1 MSLPRRLA
9 SSHRN
14 SLVFSVAVALV
25 GCDAHA
31 PPPHRVDD
39 PAPPAPALTPPA
51 PSASGAVAEVVSA
64 APSASASAAPTYPP
78 PAAPDPPIAL
88 HSGGKNAVRGEAG
101 LVTSVEPNATQAGVD
116 VLRKGGNAVDA
127 AIAVAFALAVTH
139 PSAGNLGGGGF
150 MIVRGHDGATTAI
163 DFRETAPAAATPEKN
178 KAMLDGGAFGYAS
191 AAVPGTVAGLHLAH
205 EKFGKRPWAD
215 LVAPAIALAKKGHK
229 LGPRQGQV
237 LGWNWE
243 KLRKDPVA
251 RATYGHGKE
260 ALKTGDLWKQ
270 PDLARTLESIAKEGP
285 RGFYEGPVAAKIDKA
300 MKAHGGLVTAADLAG
315 YKAVLREPLRFSY
328 RGFDVA
334 TMPPPSM
341 GGVAFAEI
349 MLSLERWHAYEAPA
363 DSGQSLHFFVE
374 ASRRAY
380 AERRLAGADPDFQPA
395 DATATLLAK
404 LLGGLHL
411 ETRKPALD
419 RDHATPSSTLASAS
433 AEEPPES
440 PQTTHFSVVDA
451 EGNAVSCT
459 YTQSA
464 AFGSKV
470 VIPGTGVLLANAM
483 GAFSIIGPNALA
495 PGKRMAS
502 SMTPT
507 IVAQNGKLVLV
518 LGSPGG
524 DTIPNT
530 VAQVFRNLVDYGL
543 TVDEAVSH
551 ARIHHQYFPDK
562 VRIEKLNPPPRA
574 ALDDLVKRGH
584 ALDFDA
590 VPMGDANEILID
602 PVTGTAWGT
611 IDKREGGKAT
621 GIDAPKGAAR

>member
-1 MSLPRRLA
+1 MSHRR
-9 SSHRN
+9 SSPSHRRN
-14 SLVFSVAVALV
+14 SLVFSVAVALA

-31 PPPHRVDD
+31 PPPRRIDD
-39 PAPPAPALTPPA
+39 PAPPASALTPPA
-51 PSASGAVAEVVSA
+51 PIATTVESA
-64 APSASASAAPTYPP
+64 APIASASAVAAPTYPP
-78 PAAPDPPIAL
+78 PAAPDPPIVL
-88 HSGGKNAVRGEAG
+88 HSGGKNAIRGEAG
-101 LVTSVEPNATQAGVD
+101 LVTSVEPNATAAGISI
-116 VLRKGGNAVDA
+116 LRHEGNAVDA
-127 AIAVAFALAVTH
+127 AVAVAFALAVTH

-150 MIVRGHDGATTAI
+150 MIVRRKNGETTAI
-163 DFRETAPAAATPEKN
+163 DFREAAPAAATPEKN

-191 AAVPGTVAGLHLAH
+191 AATPGTVAGLYLAH
-205 EKFGKRPWAD
+205 EKFGARPWAE
-215 LVAPAIALAKKGHK
+215 LVAPAINLAKKGHK

-237 LGWNWE
+237 LAWNWE
-243 KLRKDPVA
+243 KLKKDPVA

-260 ALKTGDLWKQ
+260 ALKTGDVWKQ
-270 PDLARTLESIAKEGP
+270 PDLARTLEAIAKDGP
-285 RGFYEGPVAAKIDKA
+285 KGFYEGPVAAKIDKA
-300 MKAHGGLVTAADLAG
+300 MKAHGGLITAADLAS
-315 YKAVLREPLRFSY
+315 YKAVLREPIRFSY

-363 DSGQSLHFFVE
+363 DSGQSLHFFIE

-395 DATATLLAK
+395 DATATLVAK
-404 LLGGLHL
+404 LLGGSHL
-411 ETRKPALD
+411 ETRKPPLD
-419 RDHATPSSTLASAS
+419 RDHATPSTTIASAA
-433 AEEPPES
+433 AEEPAES

-507 IVAQNGKLVLV
+507 IVSQNGKLALV

-543 TVDEAVSH
+543 TIDEAVAH
-551 ARIHHQYFPDK
+551 PRIHHQYFPDK
-562 VRIEKLNPPPRA
+562 VRIEKVNQPPKA
-574 ALDDLVKRGH
+574 TLVDLVKRGH

-590 VPMGDANEILID
+590 ISMGDANEILID
-602 PVTGTAWGT
+602 QATGTAWGT

-621 GIDAPKGAAR
+621 GIDAPKK

>member
-1 MSLPRRLA
+1 MSSLRRT
-9 SSHRN
+9 SPHRRN
-14 SLVFSVAVALV
+14 GLVFAVAVALL

-31 PPPHRVDD
+31 PPLRRLDD
-39 PAPPAPALTPPA
+39 PA
-51 PSASGAVAEVVSA
+51 PSASAVASA
-64 APSASASAAPTYPP
+64 TTSATADVPAAPTHPP
-78 PAAPDPPIAL
+78 PAAPDPPIVL
-88 HSGGKNAVRGEAG
+88 HSGGKNAIRGEAG
-101 LVTSVEPNATQAGVD
+101 LVTSVELNATLAGVA
-116 VLRKGGNAVDA
+116 VLRKEGNAVDA
-127 AIAVAFALAVTH
+127 AVAVAFALAVTH
-139 PSAGNLGGGGF
+139 PSAGNIGGGGF
-150 MIVRGHDGATTAI
+150 MIVRRNDGTTTAI
-163 DFRETAPAAATPEKN
+163 DFREVAPAAATPEKN
-178 KAMLDGGAFGYAS
+178 KAMLAAGAFGYAS
-191 AAVPGTVAGLHLAH
+191 AAVPGTVAGLYLAH
-205 EKFGKRPWAD
+205 EKFGKRPWAE
-215 LVAPAIALAKKGHK
+215 LVAPAITLAQKGHK
-229 LGPRQGQV
+229 LGLRQGQV

-243 KLRKDPVA
+243 KLKKDPVA

-270 PDLARTLESIAKEGP
+270 PDLARTLTAIAKEGLK
-285 RGFYEGPVAAKIDKA
+285 GFYEGPVAAKIEKA
-300 MKAHGGLVTAADLAG
+300 MKAHGGLITAADLAS
-315 YKAVLREPLRFSY
+315 YKAVSREPLRFSY

-349 MLSLERWHAYEAPA
+349 MLSLERWHAHEAPA
-363 DSGQSLHFFVE
+363 DSGQSLHLFIE

-380 AERRLAGADPDFQPA
+380 SERRLAGADPDFQPA
-395 DATATLLAK
+395 DATATLIAR
-404 LLGGLHL
+404 LLGGPHL
-411 ETRKPALD
+411 ETRKPPLD
-419 RDHATPSSTLASAS
+419 RDHATPSTALASAT
-433 AEEPPES
+433 AEEPAES

-470 VIPGTGVLLANAM
+470 VVPGTGVLLANAM

-530 VAQVFRNLVDYGL
+530 VAQVFRNVVDHGL
-543 TVDEAVSH
+543 TIDEAVAH
-551 ARIHHQYFPDK
+551 PRIHHQYFPDK
-562 VRIEKLNPPPRA
+562 VRIEKGNQPPRA

-584 ALDFDA
+584 TLDFD
-590 VPMGDANEILID
+590 PISMGDANEILID
-602 PVTGTAWGT
+602 LATGTAFGT
-611 IDKREGGKAT
+611 IDKREGGKAA
-621 GIDAPKGAAR
+621 GIDRPKR

>member
-1 MSLPRRLA
+1 MSSLRRT
-9 SSHRN
+9 SPHRRN
-14 SLVFSVAVALV
+14 GLVFAVAVALL

-31 PPPHRVDD
+31 PPPRRLDD

-51 PSASGAVAEVVSA
+51 PSSSAVACA
-64 APSASASAAPTYPP
+64 TTSASADVPAAPTYPP
-78 PAAPDPPIAL
+78 PAAPDPPIVL
-88 HSGGKNAVRGEAG
+88 CSGGKNAIRGEAG
-101 LVTSVEPNATQAGVD
+101 LVTSVELNATLAGIA
-116 VLRKGGNAVDA
+116 VLRKEGNAVDA
-127 AIAVAFALAVTH
+127 AVAVAFALAVTH

-150 MIVRGHDGATTAI
+150 MIVRRNDGATTAI
-163 DFRETAPAAATPEKN
+163 DFREVAPAAATPEKN
-178 KAMLDGGAFGYAS
+178 KAMLDAGAFGYAS
-191 AAVPGTVAGLHLAH
+191 AAVPGTVAGLYLAH
-205 EKFGKRPWAD
+205 EKFGKRPWAE
-215 LVAPAIALAKKGHK
+215 LVAPAITLAQKGHK
-229 LGPRQGQV
+229 LGLRQGQV

-270 PDLARTLESIAKEGP
+270 PDLARTLTAIAREGAK
-285 RGFYEGPVAAKIDKA
+285 GFYEGPVAAKIEKA
-300 MKAHGGLVTAADLAG
+300 MKAHGGLITAADLAS

-349 MLSLERWHAYEAPA
+349 MLSLERWRAYEAPA
-363 DSGQSLHFFVE
+363 DSGQSLHLFIE

-395 DATATLLAK
+395 DATAALVAR
-404 LLGGLHL
+404 LLGGQHL
-411 ETRKPALD
+411 ETRKPPLD
-419 RDHATPSSTLASAS
+419 RDHATPSSALASAT
-433 AEEPPES
+433 AEEPAES

-470 VIPGTGVLLANAM
+470 VVPGTGVLLANAM

-530 VAQVFRNLVDYGL
+530 VAQVFRSVVDHGL
-543 TVDEAVSH
+543 TIDEAVAH
-551 ARIHHQYFPDK
+551 PRIHHQYFPDK
-562 VRIEKLNPPPRA
+562 VRIEKGNQPPRA

-584 ALDFDA
+584 TLDFD
-590 VPMGDANEILID
+590 PISMGDANEILID
-602 PVTGTAWGT
+602 LATGTAFGT
-611 IDKREGGKAT
+611 IDKREGGKAA
-621 GIDAPKGAAR
+621 GIDRPKR

>member
-1 MSLPRRLA
+1 MSLPLL
-9 SSHRN
+9 SSPHRRN
-14 SLVFSVAVALV
+14 SLVFAVAAALV

-39 PAPPAPALTPPA
+39 PAPPASVIATA
-51 PSASGAVAEVVSA
+51 SAAAMEIPSAD
-64 APSASASAAPTYPP
+64 PSASASVAPTYPP
-78 PAAPDPPIAL
+78 PPPPDPPIAL
-88 HSGGKNAVRGEAG
+88 HAGGKSAVRGDAG
-101 LVTSVEPNATQAGVD
+101 LVTSVEPNATQAGID

-127 AIAVAFALAVTH
+127 AVAVAFALAVTH
-139 PSAGNLGGGGF
+139 PSAGNIGGGGF
-150 MIVRGHDGATTAI
+150 MIVRRKDGETTAI
-163 DFRETAPAAATPEKN
+163 DFRETAPSAATPAKN
-178 KAMLDGGAFGYAS
+178 KAMLDAGAFGYAS

-205 EKFGKRPWAD
+205 AKFGAHPWAE
-215 LVAPAIALAKKGHK
+215 LIAPAIALAKKGHK

-237 LGWNWE
+237 LAWSWE
-243 KLRKDPVA
+243 KLKKDPVS
-251 RATYGHGKE
+251 RAIYGHGKE

-270 PDLARTLESIAKEGP
+270 PDLARTLEAIAKDGP
-285 RGFYEGPVAAKIDKA
+285 KGFYEGPVAEKIDKA
-300 MKAHGGLVTAADLAG
+300 MKAHGGLITMADLAA
-315 YKAVLREPLRFSY
+315 YKPALREPLRFSY

-341 GGVAFAEI
+341 GGVALAEI
-349 MLSLERWHAYEAPA
+349 MLSLERWRAHEAPA
-363 DSGQSLHFFVE
+363 DSGQSLHLFVE

-380 AERRLAGADPDFQPA
+380 AERRLAGADPDFQPV
-395 DATATLLAK
+395 DATATLLAR

-419 RDHATPSSTLASAS
+419 RDHATPSSAVASAS
-433 AEEPPES
+433 AEEPAES

-451 EGNAVSCT
+451 AGDAVSCT

-507 IVAQNGKLVLV
+507 IVTQNGKLALV

-530 VAQVFRNLVDYGL
+530 VAQVFRNVVDYGL
-543 TVDEAVSH
+543 TIDEAVSH
-551 ARIHHQYFPDK
+551 ARIHHQLFPDK
-562 VRIEKLNPPPRA
+562 VRIEKGNQPPRA

-584 ALDFDA
+584 ALDFDGI
-590 VPMGDANEILID
+590 PMGDANEILID
-602 PVTGTAWGT
+602 PATGTAWGT
-611 IDKREGGKAT
+611 IDKREGGKAI
-621 GIDAPKGAAR
+621 GIDAPKR

>member
-1 MSLPRRLA
+1 MSLPRRFA
-9 SSHRN
+9 SAPRN
-14 SLVFSVAVALV
+14 SLVFSVVVALV

-31 PPPHRVDD
+31 PPPRRADD
-39 PAPPAPALTPPA
+39 PAPPASALPAPNASATIAELA
-51 PSASGAVAEVVSA
+51 PSAA
-64 APSASASAAPTYPP
+64 APAPAYPP

-88 HSGGKNAVRGEAG
+88 HPGGKSAVRGEAG
-101 LVTSVEPNATQAGVD
+101 LVTSVEPNATQAGID
-116 VLRKGGNAVDA
+116 ILRNEGNAVDA

-150 MIVRGHDGATTAI
+150 MLVRRNDGTTTAI

-178 KAMLDGGAFGYAS
+178 KAMLDAGAFGYAS

-205 EKFGKRPWAD
+205 EKFGARPWAE
-215 LVAPAIALAKKGHK
+215 LVAPAISLAKKGHK

-237 LGWNWE
+237 LAWNWD
-243 KLRKDPVA
+243 KLKKDPVA

-260 ALKTGDLWKQ
+260 ALKTGDVWKQ
-270 PDLARTLESIAKEGP
+270 PDLARTLEAIARGGVK
-285 RGFYEGPVAAKIDKA
+285 GFYEGPVAAKIDRA
-300 MKAHGGLVTAADLAG
+300 MKAHGGLITAADLAG
-315 YKAVLREPLRFSY
+315 YKAVIREPLRFSY

-349 MLSLERWHAYEAPA
+349 MLSLERWRAFEAPV
-363 DSGQSLHFFVE
+363 DSGQSLHLFVE

-380 AERRLAGADPDFQPA
+380 SERRLAGADPDFQPA
-395 DATATLLAK
+395 DATATLVAK

-419 RDHATPSSTLASAS
+419 RDHATASSTLATAT

-440 PQTTHFSVVDA
+440 PQTTHFSVVDR

-464 AFGSKV
+464 AFGSKI

-530 VAQVFRNLVDYGL
+530 VAQVFRNLVDYGM
-543 TVDEAVSH
+543 TIDEAVAH

-562 VRIEKLNPPPRA
+562 VRIEKGNPPPRA
-574 ALDDLVKRGH
+574 ALDDLIKRGH

-590 VPMGDANEILID
+590 VPMGDANDILINPAD
-602 PVTGTAWGT
+602 QKLWGT
-611 IDKREGGKAT
+611 IDQREGGKAL
-621 GIDAPKGAAR
+621 GIDWPGR

>member
-1 MSLPRRLA
+1 MPPLPGA
-9 SSHRN
+9 A
-14 SLVFSVAVALV
+14 AVAS
-25 GCDAHA
+25 
-31 PPPHRVDD
+31 
-39 PAPPAPALTPPA
+39 APA
-51 PSASGAVAEVVSA
+51 E
-64 APSASASAAPTYPP
+64 ASAAPTYPP
-78 PAAPDPPIAL
+78 PAAPDPPIVL

-101 LVTSVEPNATQAGVD
+101 LVTSVEPNATAAGIQ
-116 VLRKGGNAVDA
+116 VLRHEGNAVDA
-127 AIAVAFALAVTH
+127 AVAVAFALAVTH
-139 PSAGNLGGGGF
+139 PSAGNIGGGGF
-150 MIVRGHDGATTAI
+150 MIVRRKDGETTAI
-163 DFRETAPAAATPEKN
+163 DFREAAPAAATPEKN

-191 AAVPGTVAGLHLAH
+191 AAVPGTVAGLYLAH
-205 EKFGKRPWAD
+205 EKFGARPWAE
-215 LVAPAIALAKKGHK
+215 LVAPAINLAKKGHK
-229 LGPRQGQV
+229 LGLRQGQV

-243 KLRKDPVA
+243 KLKKDPVS

-270 PDLARTLESIAKEGP
+270 PDLARTLGAIAKDGSK
-285 RGFYEGPVAAKIDKA
+285 GFYEGPIAAKIEKA
-300 MKAHGGLVTAADLAG
+300 MKAHGGLITAADLAS

-328 RGFDVA
+328 RGFEVA

-349 MLSLERWHAYEAPA
+349 MLSLERWRAYEAPA
-363 DSGQSLHFFVE
+363 DSGQSLHLFVE

-380 AERRLAGADPDFQPA
+380 AERRLAGADPDFQPPN
-395 DATATLLAK
+395 ATATLVAR
-404 LLGGLHL
+404 LLGGSHL
-411 ETRKPALD
+411 ETRKPPLD
-419 RDHATPSSTLASAS
+419 RDRATPSAAVASAS
-433 AEEPPES
+433 AEEPAES

-470 VIPGTGVLLANAM
+470 IIPGTGVLLANAM

-507 IVAQNGKLVLV
+507 IVSQGGKLALV

-530 VAQVFRNLVDYGL
+530 VAQVFRNLVDHGL
-543 TVDEAVSH
+543 TIDEAVAH
-551 ARIHHQYFPDK
+551 PRIHHQYFPDK
-562 VRIEKLNPPPRA
+562 VRVEKGNQPPRA
-574 ALDDLVKRGH
+574 ALDDLIKRGH

-590 VPMGDANEILID
+590 IPMGDANEILID
-602 PVTGTAWGT
+602 PVTRAAWGT
-611 IDKREGGKAT
+611 IDKREGGKAE
-621 GIDAPKGAAR
+621 GIDWPKR

>member
-9 SSHRN
+9 SSPRN
-14 SLVFSVAVALV
+14 SLVFSVAVALI

-39 PAPPAPALTPPA
+39 PAPPAPALTPPSS
-51 PSASGAVAEVVSA
+51 SASAAVVEVA
-64 APSASASAAPTYPP
+64 SASASAAPAPTYPP
-78 PAAPDPPIAL
+78 PAAPDPPIVL

-127 AIAVAFALAVTH
+127 AIVVAFALAVTH

-191 AAVPGTVAGLHLAH
+191 AAVPGTIAGLALAH

-215 LVAPAIALAKKGHK
+215 LVAPAISLAKKGHK

-243 KLRKDPVA
+243 KLKRDPVA

-270 PDLARTLESIAKEGP
+270 PDLARTLESIAKEGAK
-285 RGFYEGPVAAKIDKA
+285 GFYEGAVAAKIDKA
-300 MKAHGGLVTAADLAG
+300 MKAHGGLVTGADLAG
-315 YKAVLREPLRFSY
+315 YRAVIREPLRFSY

-349 MLSLERWHAYEAPA
+349 MLSLERWRAYEAPA
-363 DSGQSLHFFVE
+363 DSGQSLHFFIE

-380 AERRLAGADPDFQPA
+380 AERRLVGADPDFQPA
-395 DATATLLAK
+395 DATATLLTK

-419 RDHATPSSTLASAS
+419 RDHATPSSTLASATT
-433 AEEPPES
+433 EEPPES
-440 PQTTHFSVVDA
+440 PQTTHFSVVDG

-530 VAQVFRNLVDYGL
+530 VAQVFRNVVDYGL

-551 ARIHHQYFPDK
+551 PRIHHQYFPDK
-562 VRIEKLNPPPRA
+562 VRIEKLTPPPRA
-574 ALDDLVKRGH
+574 ALDDLAKRGH

-602 PVTGTAWGT
+602 AATGTAWGT

-621 GIDAPKGAAR
+621 GIDAPKR

>member
-1 MSLPRRLA
+1 MSLPLLSFAHRRRGLVYALA
-9 SSHRN
+9 
-14 SLVFSVAVALV
+14 AALV

-31 PPPHRVDD
+31 PPPRRIDE
-39 PAPPAPALTPPA
+39 PAPPASALVPPP
-51 PSASGAVAEVVSA
+51 PSASAAATDLASAE
-64 APSASASAAPTYPP
+64 PSASAAPSYPP
-78 PAAPDPPIAL
+78 PAPPEPPIAL
-88 HSGGKNAVRGEAG
+88 HPGGKSAVRGEAG
-101 LVTSVEPNATQAGVD
+101 LVTSVEPNATQAGID

-127 AIAVAFALAVTH
+127 AVAVAFALAVTH
-139 PSAGNLGGGGF
+139 PSAGNIGGGGF
-150 MIVRGHDGATTAI
+150 MIVRRSDGETAAI
-163 DFRETAPAAATPEKN
+163 DFREAAPAAATPEKN
-178 KAMLDGGAFGYAS
+178 KAMLDAGAFGYAS

-205 EKFGKRPWAD
+205 EKFGARPWAE
-215 LVAPAIALAKKGHK
+215 LVAPAITLARKGHK

-237 LGWNWE
+237 LAWTWD
-243 KLRKDPVA
+243 KLKKDPVA

-260 ALKTGDLWKQ
+260 ALKTGDVWKQ
-270 PDLARTLESIAKEGP
+270 PYLARTLEAIAKGGP
-285 RGFYEGPVAAKIDKA
+285 KGFYEGPVAEKIEKA
-300 MKAHGGLVTAADLAG
+300 MKARGGLITMADLAA
-315 YKAVLREPLRFSY
+315 YKAVLREPIRFSY

-349 MLSLERWHAYEAPA
+349 MLSLERWRAHEAPP

-395 DATATLLAK
+395 DATATLVAR
-404 LLGGLHL
+404 LLGGAHL
-411 ETRKPALD
+411 ETRKPPLD
-419 RDHATPSSTLASAS
+419 RDRATPSSAVASANI
-433 AEEPPES
+433 EEPPES

-451 EGNAVSCT
+451 AGNAVSCT
-459 YTQSA
+459 YTHSA

-507 IVAQNGKLVLV
+507 IVTQNGKLALV

-530 VAQVFRNLVDYGL
+530 VAQVFRNVVDYGL
-543 TVDEAVSH
+543 TIDEAVAH
-551 ARIHHQYFPDK
+551 PRIHHQYFPDRI
-562 VRIEKLNPPPRA
+562 RIEKGNRPPRA
-574 ALDDLVKRGH
+574 AVEDLVKRGH
-584 ALDFDA
+584 TIEYDA
-590 VPMGDANEILID
+590 IPMGDANEILID
-602 PVTGTAWGT
+602 PATGTAWGT
-611 IDKREGGKAT
+611 IDRREGGKAT
-621 GIDAPKGAAR
+621 GIDAPKK

>member
-1 MSLPRRLA
+1 MSLSLPPPAHRRKSLLYALA
-9 SSHRN
+9 A
-14 SLVFSVAVALV
+14 LLV

-31 PPPHRVDD
+31 PPPHRAGD
-39 PAPPAPALTPPA
+39 PAPPASALAA
-51 PSASGAVAEVVSA
+51 PS
-64 APSASASAAPTYPP
+64 PSASAPAAELASAEPSASAQAAPSYPP

-88 HSGGKNAVRGEAG
+88 HPGGKSAVRGEAG

-127 AIAVAFALAVTH
+127 AVAVAFALAVTH
-139 PSAGNLGGGGF
+139 PSAGNIGGGGF
-150 MIVRGHDGATTAI
+150 MIVRRHDGETAAI

-178 KAMLDGGAFGYAS
+178 KAMLDAGAFGYAS

-205 EKFGKRPWAD
+205 EKFGARPWAE
-215 LVAPAIALAKKGHK
+215 LLAPAIHLARKGHK

-237 LGWNWE
+237 LAWNWE
-243 KLRKDPVA
+243 KLKKDPVS

-260 ALKTGDLWKQ
+260 ALKTGDVWKQ
-270 PDLARTLESIAKEGP
+270 PDLARTLEAIAKNGP
-285 RGFYEGPVAAKIDKA
+285 KGFYEGPVAEKIDKA
-300 MKAHGGLVTAADLAG
+300 MKARGGLITLADLAA
-315 YKAVLREPLRFSY
+315 YKAVLREPIRFSY

-341 GGVAFAEI
+341 GGIAFAEI
-349 MLSLERWHAYEAPA
+349 MLSLDRWRAHEALP
-363 DSGQSLHFFVE
+363 DSGQSLHYFVE

-395 DATATLLAK
+395 DATATLVAR
-404 LLGGLHL
+404 LLGGSHL
-411 ETRKPALD
+411 ETRKPPLD
-419 RDHATPSSTLASAS
+419 RDHATPSSSIASAAA
-433 AEEPPES
+433 AEEPAES
-440 PQTTHFSVVDA
+440 PQTTHFSIVDA
-451 EGNAVSCT
+451 AGNAVSCT

-470 VIPGTGVLLANAM
+470 IIPGTGILLANAM

-507 IVAQNGKLVLV
+507 IVTQSGKLALV

-530 VAQVFRNLVDYGL
+530 VAQVFRNVVDYGL
-543 TVDEAVSH
+543 TIDEAVSH
-551 ARIHHQYFPDK
+551 PRIHHQYFPDK
-562 VRIEKLNPPPRA
+562 IRIEKGNPPPRA

-584 ALDFDA
+584 ALNYDA
-590 VPMGDANEILID
+590 IPMGDANEILID
-602 PVTGTAWGT
+602 PATGTAWGT
-611 IDKREGGKAT
+611 IDRREGGKAT
-621 GIDAPKGAAR
+621 GIGVTKK